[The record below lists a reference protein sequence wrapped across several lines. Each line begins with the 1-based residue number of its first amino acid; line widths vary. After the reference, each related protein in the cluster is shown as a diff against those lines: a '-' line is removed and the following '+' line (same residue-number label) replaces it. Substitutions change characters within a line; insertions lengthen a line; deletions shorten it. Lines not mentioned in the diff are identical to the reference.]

1 MPKVSESMTN
11 RERAE
16 MLIDVVSKI
25 LRMNGVKLTSKNI
38 KKSTDWVEGRFDM
51 DAPID
56 DKLLFKLEEKLK
68 GNWTILRRTKTNPA
82 IIKPMKLKPGQRSRQ
97 YVAPVRLTQEEM
109 KKRSAAHIEKMRAYR
124 ASRGWK
130 EKVPNEQGRYTFGKR
145 RPKADSGSYSS
156 FGAWVSAVR
165 RAGGVPQSELS
176 EPQGA
181 HNRNTGQIIGD
192 WDGSSGS
199 VYRNNPVRQRKGWKI
214 QTESGNGWSDIK
226 SSYGT
231 DFYKT
236 EYFKTK
242 PDAQSE
248 LNQLAGIHGDPESY
262 RIVPAATEE
271 DFDLYNPAHRNNPVR
286 QRIAVSLSRSQV
298 RRNPFNDRNLDA

>member
-1 MPKVSESMTN
+1 MKTTSLKMPKVSESMTN

-25 LRMNGVKLTSKNI
+25 LRMNGVKLTSRNI

-82 IIKPMKLKPGQRSRQ
+82 IIKPMKLKPGQRSRG

-145 RPKADSGSYSS
+145 RPKSDSGEYSS

-165 RAGGVPQSELS
+165 RAGGTPQSELS

-181 HNRNTGQIIGD
+181 HNRNTGQMIGE
-192 WDGSSGS
+192 WDGQSGM
-199 VYRNNPVRQRKGWKI
+199 I
-214 QTESGNGWSDIK
+214 I
-226 SSYGT
+226 
-231 DFYKT
+231 
-236 EYFKTK
+236 
-242 PDAQSE
+242 
-248 LNQLAGIHGDPESY
+248 
-262 RIVPAATEE
+262 
-271 DFDLYNPAHRNNPVR
+271 RNNPVR
-286 QRIAVSLSRSQV
+286 QRIAVSLSRSQT